1 MATVVQNESK
11 KELYHTN
18 AEYRCKV
25 MEVRKN
31 FYVVKMVNIV
41 KNHGEKKT
49 LHIPRRD
56 LFVKKDLVSEKLLK
70 NDYLNLKFT
79 YLNRRYN
86 VTEVLSVNMLSRI
99 STEEK
104 KTNSNKTKESS
115 TVERVNPNPFAALA
129 WSESDSDE
137 DN

>member
-1 MATVVQNESK
+1 MAATIQTENKTES
-11 KELYHTN
+11 YHTN

-41 KNHGEKKT
+41 KNYGEKKT

-56 LFVKKDLVSEKLLK
+56 LFVKKDLVSEKLVI
-70 NDYLNLKFT
+70 NDYINLKFT
-79 YLNRRYN
+79 YINRRYN
-86 VTEVLSVNMLSRI
+86 VTEVLLVDMLPRI
-99 STEEK
+99 SKEEK
-104 KTNSNKTKESS
+104 KTKTKTDKSEESS
-115 TVERVNPNPFAALA
+115 TVKKIDPNPYAALA
-129 WSESDSDE
+129 WSDSDE